1 MESEVMEK
9 YKEGDVLQIENQPAK
24 VCKTCMSKIVP
35 GEEYVPVP
43 CNCCETLSYHHEKCL
58 KSPIF
63 FKIAVPMQSNLQSR
77 NSYIRIHLCRS
88 EQTHWPVQECSV
100 SFFFRAASRNPSC

>member
-1 MESEVMEK
+1 MVDT

-58 KSPIF
+58 KANVT
-63 FKIAVPMQSNLQSR
+63 KDADETVPVKVTKVL
-77 NSYIRIHLCRS
+77 
-88 EQTHWPVQECSV
+88 
-100 SFFFRAASRNPSC
+100 